1 MSEKQEKLSRT
12 NEQPLIGADQVIS
25 YLKEN
30 PDFFKNHPN
39 LIADL
44 NFSHETGDAVS
55 LIQRQVELLR
65 THHDIM
71 RKRLA
76 DLTSHSKNNEA
87 LLKRIQALSVATA
100 AAPTPRAILE
110 ELTKIIIT
118 EFNLDSVYLVVEHSN
133 WPMNGNNVIGLSP
146 EELGNLRNAVYNL
159 GAYVGRPSEKLN
171 NIIFRGGVDNAA
183 SIAMVRFKYKG
194 VDTYLVIG
202 SKDKDH
208 FTNDMGTDF
217 VCYIGDYLQALLNH

>member
-1 MSEKQEKLSRT
+1 MSEKQEKLSSPD
-12 NEQPLIGADQVIS
+12 EQPLIGAEQVIS

-30 PDFFKNHPN
+30 PDFFKTHPN

-44 NFSHETGDAVS
+44 DFAHDTGDAVS

-65 THHDIM
+65 THHDTM

-76 DLTSHSKNNEA
+76 NLASHSRNNEA
-87 LLKRIQALSVATA
+87 LLKRIQTLSVATA
-100 AAPTPRAILE
+100 AAPTPKAILE
-110 ELTKIIIT
+110 ELTKTIIT

-133 WPMNGNNVIGLSP
+133 WPMNGSNVIGLSP
-146 EELGNLRNAVYNL
+146 EELGNLRNAVYSV
-159 GAYVGRPSEKLN
+159 AVFVGRPSEKLKS
-171 NIIFRGGVDNAA
+171 IIFRNGVDDAA
-183 SIAMVRFKYKG
+183 SIAMVRFKYKN

-202 SKDKDH
+202 SKDPDH

-217 VCYIGDYLQALLNH
+217 VSYIGDYLQALLNH